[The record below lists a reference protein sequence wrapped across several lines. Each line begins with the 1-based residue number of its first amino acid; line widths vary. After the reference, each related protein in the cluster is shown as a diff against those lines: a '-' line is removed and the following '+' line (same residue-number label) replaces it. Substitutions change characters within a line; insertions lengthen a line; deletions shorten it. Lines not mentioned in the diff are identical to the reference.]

1 MNTFNRVVLVI
12 LLLAAMVLCSFV
24 FVVPVQALR
33 VLAQQADGV
42 ADFFARVRPVVRLP
56 VGILLALIVDL
67 VGILLIVLEVRR
79 PATRSISVE
88 QVSGGEVTLS
98 IASIADQVKAEVNQL
113 PEVLQA
119 RPKVT
124 AKRKGVMVALD
135 AKIAAEAGVPG
146 KAEKIVETIR
156 RVVEEK
162 MGLKLAGAPKVNI
175 EAVRQA
181 PGTRVVEP
189 SAAPSEASESESD
202 AASGTESRSF

>member
-12 LLLAAMVLCSFV
+12 LLLAVMVLCSFV

-33 VLAQQADGV
+33 VLAQQAGIV
-42 ADFFARVRPVVRLP
+42 ADFFARVRPVVRLG

-67 VGILLIVLEVRR
+67 VGILLIILEVRR
-79 PATRSISVE
+79 PAARSISVE
-88 QVSGGEVTLS
+88 QASGGEVTLS

-119 RPKVT
+119 KPKVT
-124 AKRKGVMVALD
+124 AKRKGVVVELD

-146 KAEKIVETIR
+146 KAEKIVETVR
-156 RVVEEK
+156 HVVEEK
-162 MGLKLAGAPKVNI
+162 MGLKLARVPKVNI

-181 PGTRVVEP
+181 PGTRVAKP
-189 SAAPSEASESESD
+189 SAAPAEESESD
-202 AASGTESRSF
+202 AASGTESTSF

>member
-12 LLLAAMVLCSFV
+12 LLLVAIVLCSFV

-33 VLAQQADGV
+33 LLAMQAGGV
-42 ADFFARVRPVVRLP
+42 ADFFARVRPVVRLS

-79 PATRSISVE
+79 PASRSISVE
-88 QVSGGEVTLS
+88 QASGGEVTLS

-119 RPKVT
+119 KPRVT
-124 AKRKGVMVALD
+124 AKRKGVVVELD

-146 KAEKIVETIR
+146 KAERIVETVR

-162 MGLKLAGAPKVNI
+162 MGLKLARAPKVNI

-181 PGTRVVEP
+181 PGTMMTEPP
-189 SAAPSEASESESD
+189 SAPAERSDMD
-202 AASGTESRSF
+202 AASGTESSSL

>member
-33 VLAQQADGV
+33 VLAQQAGGV
-42 ADFFARVRPVVRLP
+42 ADFFARVRPVVRLV
-56 VGILLALIVDL
+56 VGILLAVIVNL
-67 VGILLIVLEVRR
+67 VGILLIILEVRR
-79 PATRSISVE
+79 PAARSISVE
-88 QVSGGEVTLS
+88 QASGGEVTLS

-119 RPKVT
+119 KPKVT
-124 AKRKGVMVALD
+124 AKRKGVVVELD

-146 KAEKIVETIR
+146 KAERIVETVR
-156 RVVEEK
+156 RVVEEE
-162 MGLKLAGAPKVNI
+162 MGLKLARAPKVNI

-181 PGTRVVEP
+181 PGTRVAEP
-189 SAAPSEASESESD
+189 PTAPSEESESET
-202 AASGTESRSF
+202 AGPNESSSF

>member
-33 VLAQQADGV
+33 VLAQQAGGV
-42 ADFFARVRPVVRLP
+42 ADFFARVRPVVRL
-56 VGILLALIVDL
+56 VAGILLAVIVNL
-67 VGILLIVLEVRR
+67 VGILLIILEVRR
-79 PATRSISVE
+79 PAARSISVE
-88 QVSGGEVTLS
+88 QASGGEVTLS

-119 RPKVT
+119 KPKVT
-124 AKRKGVMVALD
+124 AKRKGVVVELD

-146 KAEKIVETIR
+146 KAERIVETVR
-156 RVVEEK
+156 RVVEEE
-162 MGLKLAGAPKVNI
+162 MGLKLARAPKVNI

-181 PGTRVVEP
+181 PGTRVAEP
-189 SAAPSEASESESD
+189 PTAPSEESESET
-202 AASGTESRSF
+202 AGPNESSSF